1 MATAVLVALSFTN
14 ILDMYQTLVNKNTGR
29 VIQFAQGGTE
39 ARFEVHED
47 FFWVEG
53 PYELEPKTTE
63 ADYFY
68 DFQNR
73 SIEKV
78 QPREVPYDLGRR
90 MEYPDV
96 ADQLD
101 MLFHDM
107 ESGLVPGKDT
117 SAWYAAVKSVKENHP
132 KPE

>member
-1 MATAVLVALSFTN
+1 
-14 ILDMYQTLVNKNTGR
+14 MYQSLVNKNTGR
-29 VIQFAQGGTE
+29 IIEMKKGGTDV
-39 ARFEVHED
+39 RFEVHEG

-68 DFQNR
+68 NFQDR
-73 SIEKV
+73 SIDRV
-78 QPREVPYDLGRR
+78 QYKEPSYDLSRR
-90 MEYPDV
+90 MEYPQLS
-96 ADQLD
+96 DQLD

-117 SAWYAAVKSVKENHP
+117 SSWYAAVKSVKENHP